1 MSIQNHQVVA
11 MKYILRD
18 PETKEI
24 IDQSPE
30 GQPLFFITGL
40 GQIIPG
46 LEAEIMKMNKG
57 DKGTVLVKARDAY
70 GEVNPDAFQ
79 EIDRAQLEHID
90 GLKEGMVLYGQDVDG
105 NQIPVVISKVSDEKV
120 TVDLNHPLAGK
131 DLLFEVEIEDVR
143 DATPEELEHG
153 HVHGPGGHHH

>member
-11 MKYILRD
+11 LKYVLRD
-18 PETKEI
+18 PETGEI

-30 GQPLFFITGL
+30 GQPLLFITGL

-46 LEAEIMKMNKG
+46 LESEIMKMNKG
-57 DKGTVLVKARDAY
+57 DKKEILVKAKDAY

-79 EIDRAQLEHID
+79 EIDRSQLSHIE
-90 GLKEGMVLYGQDVDG
+90 GLKEGMTLYGQDEHG
-105 NQIPVVISKVSDEKV
+105 HQIPVLISKVTDDKV
-120 TVDLNHPLAGK
+120 TIDLNHPLAGK

-153 HVHGPGGHHH
+153 HVHGPGGHEH